1 MIKEVETSIPFI
13 SVEKDRKIVHLY
25 YEKEC
30 PKLELL
36 YEKYGK
42 KNVNVREI
50 KLKKRIIVT
59 PDENIGRRRVRK
71 PHVNIRVCQLR

>member
-1 MIKEVETSIPFI
+1 MIKEAEISIQFI

-36 YEKYGK
+36 YGKYGK
-42 KNVNVREI
+42 ENVNVRGV
-50 KLKKRIIVT
+50 KLKMRTIVT
-59 PDENIGRRRVRK
+59 SDENIGRRRVRK
-71 PHVNIRVCQLR
+71 PQINIRVY

>member
-1 MIKEVETSIPFI
+1 MIKEAEISIPFI

-42 KNVNVREI
+42 KNVNVRGI
-50 KLKKRIIVT
+50 KLKMRTIVT
-59 PDENIGRRRVRK
+59 SDENIGRRRVRK
-71 PHVNIRVCQLR
+71 PHINIRVY